1 MIFPL
6 SETSGT
12 LETFKNLKNLKN
24 LKIIAQEIWRN
35 KEYQNSTQNY
45 TTDDLIPSEW
55 LSYKLC

>member
-6 SETSGT
+6 SETLGT
-12 LETFKNLKNLKN
+12 LETLRTLKN
-24 LKIIAQEIWRN
+24 LKIIAQENWRN

-55 LSYKLC
+55 LG